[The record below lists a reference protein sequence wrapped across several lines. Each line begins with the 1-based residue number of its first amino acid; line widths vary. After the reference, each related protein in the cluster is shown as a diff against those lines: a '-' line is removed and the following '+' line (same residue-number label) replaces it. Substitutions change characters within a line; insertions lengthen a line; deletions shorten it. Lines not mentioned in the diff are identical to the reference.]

1 MIVDVGR
8 IKQGTEYTV
17 SVAVDQ
23 KNEEPAFVSVGWQPI
38 LEMDSH
44 PYSYQ
49 MNIEPG
55 RAGAHTQ
62 QCPPAS
68 EYCNIEILVELTKDE
83 TRAAELGEVT
93 LTISGLADQ
102 TWPARLSITR
112 NGLYCLEIIAS

>member
-8 IKQGTEYTV
+8 IKQETEYTV

-23 KNEEPAFVSVGWQPI
+23 KNREPAFVSVGWQPI
-38 LEMDSH
+38 LEMELH

-49 MNIEPG
+49 MNLEPG

-62 QCPPAS
+62 KCPLAS
-68 EYCNIEILVELTKDE
+68 EYCSIEILVELTKDE

-102 TWPARLSITR
+102 TWPAQLSITR
-112 NGLYCLEIIAS
+112 NGLYCLEIIPS

>member
-17 SVAVDQ
+17 SIAVDQ

-38 LEMDSH
+38 LEMDAH

-49 MNIEPG
+49 MNLEPG

-68 EYCNIEILVELTKDE
+68 EYCSIEILVELTKDE

-102 TWPARLSITR
+102 TGPAQLSITR
-112 NGLYCLEIIAS
+112 NGLYCLEIIA